1 LSRRIVAIGNRVPS
15 RVPKRLDARS
25 PNIVQTQQESM
36 PARYLL
42 NGKEMSLTEIV
53 KLAQRCGYRG
63 PIRVVSS
70 QMKAVLKKQ
79 GYELTK
85 K

>member
-1 LSRRIVAIGNRVPS
+1 M
-15 RVPKRLDARS
+15 S
-25 PNIVQTQQESM
+25 PMGEGPEVEVRHYILQFSVNSNPERESM

-70 QMKAVLKKQ
+70 QMKAILKKQ
-79 GYELTK
+79 GYDLTK

>member
-1 LSRRIVAIGNRVPS
+1 MGEEPGVEVRYCVLQFSVNSTPER
-15 RVPKRLDARS
+15 
-25 PNIVQTQQESM
+25 EFM
-36 PARYLL
+36 PARYLV
-42 NGKEMSLTEIV
+42 NGKEMSLTEVV

-70 QMKAVLKKQ
+70 QMKAILKKQ
-79 GYELTK
+79 GYDLTK

>member
-1 LSRRIVAIGNRVPS
+1 
-15 RVPKRLDARS
+15 
-25 PNIVQTQQESM
+25 M

-70 QMKAVLKKQ
+70 QMKAILKKQ
-79 GYELTK
+79 GYELVK

>member
-1 LSRRIVAIGNRVPS
+1 MG
-15 RVPKRLDARS
+15 LDS
-25 PNIVQTQQESM
+25 CIVQMKRESM